1 MGPGQQIIGLVMAAG
16 WSYRAPAWLPGGH
29 AQTLCTALWGRSH
42 RIPPL
47 AFKRQRWDTP
57 DGDFIDADWLDSR
70 PCNQGA
76 APIASRPAAA
86 ASARTRF
93 GTARATTLVLFHGL
107 EGSSRS
113 HYAKTFAAEAQRR
126 GWAFVLP
133 HFRGCSGPI
142 NLAPRAY
149 HSGDHEEIAW
159 MLRRI
164 REQVG
169 PYGQLYAV
177 GVSLGGNALLRWAQ
191 EARRAAGPELAAS
204 QPAAPQVAAL
214 VALSAP
220 LDLAAAGDAIDS
232 GPNRWIYAQMFLRTM
247 KHKARSKGQ
256 QFPGLFD
263 LPRALV
269 ARTLRE
275 FDDAFTAPL
284 HGFAGVDDYWKRASA
299 KPRLADIE
307 LPALLLNARNDPLV
321 PASSLPQVSEVGPAI
336 TLWQPET
343 GGHVGFP
350 GAMRWGAGGARWD
363 MQAMPAAVCEWLA
376 AQG

>member
-1 MGPGQQIIGLVMAAG
+1 MAAG
-16 WSYRAPAWLPGGH
+16 WPYRAPVWLPGGH
-29 AQTLCTALWGRSH
+29 AQTLCTALWGRSN
-42 RIPPL
+42 RIAPL
-47 AFKRQRWDTP
+47 AFERQRWLAP
-57 DGDFIDADWLDSR
+57 DGDFIDADWLEC
-70 PCNQGA
+70 PPGPGVGA
-76 APIASRPAAA
+76 ATALSPAAG
-86 ASARTRF
+86 ASEHNTAEGMGG
-93 GTARATTLVLFHGL
+93 GTALVLFHGL

-113 HYAKTFAAEAQRR
+113 HYAKTFAAEARRR

-142 NLAPRAY
+142 NLAPRSY
-149 HSGDHEEIAW
+149 HSGDHAEIAW

-169 PYGQLYAV
+169 PSCTLYAV
-177 GVSLGGNALLRWAQ
+177 GVSLGGNALLRWVQ
-191 EARRAAGPELAAS
+191 EAQAAGKV
-204 QPAAPQVAAL
+204 AAPAHVAVSDLPNVAA
-214 VALSAP
+214 VAAISAP
-220 LDLAAAGDAIDS
+220 LDLTAAGAAIDS

-263 LPRALV
+263 LRRALA

-299 KPRLADIE
+299 QPSLAAIE

-321 PASSLPQVSEVGPAI
+321 PASSLPGAAEVGPAT

-350 GAMRWGAGGARWD
+350 GALRWGAAGAQWD
-363 MQAMPAAVCEWLA
+363 LQTLPTAVCGWLA
-376 AQG
+376 AQQG